1 MKGFLIFD
9 LRFLIWSGFW
19 KSKIKNQNS
28 KMVIMETLLKD
39 IRYGIRGLLK
49 RPGFALMAVITLAL
63 GIGANSAIFSVCN
76 AVLLRPL
83 PFRESER
90 LVMVWNHGAEAAGG
104 DRTPLALADVLDWSA
119 QNRSFESVGAFQN
132 AFYNYTGGAIPERV
146 RAAGVTANFFSLMGV
161 PVQLGRDF
169 LADDERSGAPRVAL
183 LSDHFWRTHFGA
195 DPHVIGKSIRLSGVE
210 GIVIGVMPAN
220 LSFPAKDVKLWTVMQ
235 TEQPTRRGPYF
246 LTGIGRLKPG
256 VTLQQA
262 RSEIQTF
269 KSSFSGERF
278 DFNLLPVND
287 YLVGDV
293 RLALVA
299 LLVAVSLVLL
309 IAAVNVANL
318 TLVRAEARV
327 KEISIRTAL
336 GASRGRIFRQSLTE
350 SLLLTIAGAVV
361 GVLLAMWGVEL
372 LLKLAP
378 EGLPRLSEIRIDA
391 RVLGWTALVS
401 LLTGV
406 IFGFAP
412 AWQSSRLDLNETL
425 KEGGRGAA
433 QGAARQRWRN
443 LLVITEL
450 SLAMMLLI
458 SAGLLVKS
466 LWRLQRVDVGVN
478 AERVLTMRL
487 ALRGERYAEPQ
498 QARDFYSRLVEQV
511 RSLPGVRTAA
521 VSNSLPPDDTD
532 FSSDFTIEGRSI
544 EPGQQAP
551 IAYFIRVSPDYFRVL
566 DIPLRSG
573 RFFNAADSANA
584 PRVMLINK
592 TFQRQF
598 FLNEDPIGKRV
609 NLGNAKEPNWNLI
622 VGVVEDVKY
631 NGLAD
636 EVQPALYQPTAQE
649 PSWGMSLILKTEVA
663 DPLSLTTAVRTEVRK
678 LDQDLPIAQVSALDQ
693 RLATA
698 TAQPRFRTML
708 ISLFAAIALVL
719 ACVGIYGVISY
730 SVAQRTHEIGIRM
743 ALGAQRHDVL
753 KLVIGQGAFL
763 AISGAAFGLGGAFA
777 LTRLMAGLLFGVTPT
792 DAVTFSYV
800 PLCLILIALL
810 ACYIPARRATKVD
823 PLVALR
829 YE

>member
-1 MKGFLIFD
+1 
-9 LRFLIWSGFW
+9 
-19 KSKIKNQNS
+19 
-28 KMVIMETLLKD
+28 
-39 IRYGIRGLLK
+39 
-49 RPGFALMAVITLAL
+49 
-63 GIGANSAIFSVCN
+63 
-76 AVLLRPL
+76 
-83 PFRESER
+83 
-90 LVMVWNHGAEAAGG
+90 
-104 DRTPLALADVLDWSA
+104 
-119 QNRSFESVGAFQN
+119 
-132 AFYNYTGGAIPERV
+132 
-146 RAAGVTANFFSLMGV
+146 
-161 PVQLGRDF
+161 
-169 LADDERSGAPRVAL
+169 
-183 LSDHFWRTHFGA
+183 
-195 DPHVIGKSIRLSGVE
+195 
-210 GIVIGVMPAN
+210 
-220 LSFPAKDVKLWTVMQ
+220 
-235 TEQPTRRGPYF
+235 
-246 LTGIGRLKPG
+246 
-256 VTLQQA
+256 
-262 RSEIQTF
+262 
-269 KSSFSGERF
+269 
-278 DFNLLPVND
+278 
-287 YLVGDV
+287 
-293 RLALVA
+293 
-299 LLVAVSLVLL
+299 
-309 IAAVNVANL
+309 
-318 TLVRAEARV
+318 
-327 KEISIRTAL
+327 
-336 GASRGRIFRQSLTE
+336 
-350 SLLLTIAGAVV
+350 
-361 GVLLAMWGVEL
+361 
-372 LLKLAP
+372 
-378 EGLPRLSEIRIDA
+378 
-391 RVLGWTALVS
+391 
-401 LLTGV
+401 
-406 IFGFAP
+406 
-412 AWQSSRLDLNETL
+412 
-425 KEGGRGAA
+425 
-433 QGAARQRWRN
+433 
-443 LLVITEL
+443 
-450 SLAMMLLI
+450 
-458 SAGLLVKS
+458 
-466 LWRLQRVDVGVN
+466 
-478 AERVLTMRL
+478 MRL

>member
-1 MKGFLIFD
+1 MA
-9 LRFLIWSGFW
+9 
-19 KSKIKNQNS
+19 
-28 KMVIMETLLKD
+28 IMETLLKD
-39 IRYGIRGLLK
+39 IRYAIRGLLK
-49 RPGFALMAVITLAL
+49 RPGFALVTVITLAL
-63 GIGANSAIFSVCN
+63 GIGANTAIFSVFN

-90 LVMVWNHGAEAAGG
+90 LMMVWNYGVEAAGG
-104 DRTPLALADVLDWSA
+104 DRTPLALADVLDWRA

-132 AFYNYTGGAIPERV
+132 TFFNYTSGEVPERV
-146 RAAGVTANFFSLMGV
+146 RAAGVTANFFSLLGV
-161 PVQLGRDF
+161 QVHLGRDF
-169 LADDERSGAPRVAL
+169 FPDDERPGAPRVAL
-183 LSDHFWRTHFGA
+183 LSEHFWRSHFGA
-195 DPHVIGKSIRLSGVE
+195 DPQVVGKTIRLSGVE
-210 GIVIGVMPAN
+210 GIVVGVMPAN
-220 LSFPAKDVKLWTVMQ
+220 LNFPAKDVKLWTAMQ

-256 VTLQQA
+256 ITPQQA
-262 RSEIQTF
+262 RAEIQTF
-269 KSSFSGERF
+269 KSSFSGDKF
-278 DFNLLPVND
+278 DFNLLPVNE

-293 RLALVA
+293 RTALVA
-299 LLVAVSLVLL
+299 LLVAVIFVLL

-350 SLLLTIAGAVV
+350 SLLLTIAGGVV

-372 LLKLAP
+372 LLKFAP
-378 EGLPRLSEIRIDA
+378 EGLPRLSEIRIDGST
-391 RVLGWTALVS
+391 LGWTALVS
-401 LLTGV
+401 LVTCL

-425 KEGGRGAA
+425 KEGGRSAA
-433 QGAARQRWRN
+433 QGATRQRWRN
-443 LLVITEL
+443 LLVVTEL

-458 SAGLLVKS
+458 GAGLLVKS

-478 AERVLTMRL
+478 PERVLTMQL
-487 ALRGERYAEPQ
+487 ALRGGRYAQPEGTERV
-498 QARDFYSRLVEQV
+498 RDFYSRLVEQTQ
-511 RSLPGVRTAA
+511 SLPGVRAAA
-521 VSNSLPPDDTD
+521 VSNSLPPDDPD
-532 FSSDFTIEGRSI
+532 FSSDFTIEGRST
-544 EPGQQAP
+544 EPGQQSP

-573 RFFNAADSANA
+573 RFFNATDSANA
-584 PRVMLINK
+584 QRVMLINK
-592 TFQRQF
+592 TIQRQF
-598 FLNEDPIGKRV
+598 FPNEDPIGKRI
-609 NLGNAKEPNWNLI
+609 NTGSAQEPVWHQI

-636 EVQPALYQPTAQE
+636 EVQPALYQPTAQA
-649 PSWGMSLILKTEVA
+649 PSWGMALILKTDVA
-663 DPLSLTTAVRTEVRK
+663 DPLSLTAAVRSEVRK
-678 LDQDLPIAQVSALDQ
+678 LDHDLPIAQVSTLDQ

-708 ISLFAAIALVL
+708 ITLFAAVALVL

-730 SVAQRTHEIGIRM
+730 SVAQRTHEIGIRI
-743 ALGAQRHDVL
+743 ALGAQQHDVL
-753 KLVIGQGAFL
+753 KLVILQGASL
-763 AISGAAFGLGGAFA
+763 AITGAALGLGGAFA

-792 DAVTFSYV
+792 DALTFSYV
-800 PLCLILIALL
+800 PLCLILVALL
-810 ACYIPARRATKVD
+810 ACYIPARRAAKVD